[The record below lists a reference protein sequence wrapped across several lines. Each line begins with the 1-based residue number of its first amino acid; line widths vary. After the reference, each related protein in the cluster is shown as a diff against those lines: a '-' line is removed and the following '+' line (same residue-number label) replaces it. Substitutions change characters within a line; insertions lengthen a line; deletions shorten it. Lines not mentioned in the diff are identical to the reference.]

1 MKFLNTFFPIITRL
15 YLNFFLL
22 CDFLPFFHVIFKP
35 LEVVDKFR
43 ARVVGPMEADGF
55 GCEEDSNVVA
65 VGSVRDVQVAEEVV
79 RRSYLRMAREVE
91 RSESRN
97 FRSRS

>member
-1 MKFLNTFFPIITRL
+1 M
-15 YLNFFLL
+15 
-22 CDFLPFFHVIFKP
+22 
-35 LEVVDKFR
+35 DKFR

-97 FRSRS
+97 FRSRSWKLKVTIAFKFWCIQYLLYYASLE